1 MLGIVDA
8 EPLIERPRFFYFQGL
23 PVQEHTRAPLL
34 AALGRF
40 ADLDEVTYFR
50 WLDRPVREQ
59 LDLKPGFDAAV
70 LEVMRRQPAG
80 RINLIGYSNGG
91 YAAMHIASQL
101 LAHGRMVGI
110 VALIDSSS
118 YYPFKEEPA
127 LAERLKARAG
137 QRLIGLLLSHLLVAL
152 LHKRWFEAARCLTL
166 AKLRLRGRKAAG
178 DMISTTLALYWKEA
192 VLRCP
197 PRFYEGK
204 VNLFMAER
212 GRPRITDPLLGWGP
226 FAGEIEKTQLEG
238 NHWTLME
245 EPHAS
250 VNAQRIA
257 RSLGLTS
264 PACVE
269 PSSRGFAT
277 A

>member
-8 EPLIERPRFFYFQGL
+8 EPLIERPRFSYFQGL
-23 PVQEHTRAPLL
+23 PVQEHTRPPLL
-34 AALGRF
+34 AALARF
-40 ADLDEVTYFR
+40 ADLDEVIYFR

-70 LEVMRRQPAG
+70 VEVMRRQPTG
-80 RINLIGYSNGG
+80 RINLIGYSTGG

-101 LAHGRMVGI
+101 VAHGRMVGI

-127 LAERLKARAG
+127 LVERLKARG
-137 QRLIGLLLSHLLVAL
+137 DQRLTGLLLSHLLVTL
-152 LHKRWFEAARCLTL
+152 LHKRLFKAARCLTL
-166 AKLRLRGRKAAG
+166 AKVRLRGRKAAG

-197 PRFYEGK
+197 PRLYEGK
-204 VNLFMAER
+204 VNLFMAKR

-226 FAGEIEKTQLEG
+226 FAGEIEKMELEG

-245 EPHAS
+245 EPHAFD
-250 VNAQRIA
+250 NAQRIT

-264 PACVE
+264 QACVK
-269 PSSRGFAT
+269 PSSSGHGT